1 VTEILRG
8 CYSHVE
14 VAGRDGSRGVG
25 VTNLKRVFGRPSEL
39 RVLVE
44 ALGATIGEVDAV
56 ASADTGSAPL
66 AAVVA
71 YQLGLAA
78 VFVRDAPKAHLPS
91 YGGDPA
97 TNDPRLSGER
107 LAPGSAVHVIDDLV
121 HSGAS
126 LASAVR
132 ALRDA
137 GLLVRS
143 ASCLL
148 VAPPTTGWPGTVAAA
163 GIADFNSLA
172 ETTQL

>member
-1 VTEILRG
+1 M
-8 CYSHVE
+8 
-14 VAGRDGSRGVG
+14 G

-44 ALGATIGEVDAV
+44 ALGATVGEVDAI
-56 ASADTGSAPL
+56 ASVDTGSAPL

-71 YQLGLAA
+71 YQLGLPA
-78 VFVRDAPKAHLPS
+78 VFVRDAPKTHLLS

-107 LAPGSAVHVIDDLV
+107 LLPGSSVHVIDDLV

-132 ALRDA
+132 ALREA
-137 GLLVRS
+137 GLVVSR

-148 VAPPTTGWPGTVAAA
+148 VAPPTTEWPGTVAAA
-163 GIADFNSLA
+163 GITDFTALA
-172 ETTQL
+172 ETAQL